1 MQAPFASNV
10 PDRPGKTSVWTTA
23 RAPGKYDLQES
34 QPDSTQPPSIG
45 VGSLDNVRSVFWQA
59 YRHLFPPH
67 ALAAQ
72 TPNGSVVIS
81 WSIMDEP
88 NARYPYAAPVML
100 RFDDHLMDGDYVV
113 IERRDTAKNGE
124 QVVALL
130 DTGEATL
137 KRYFKEGGNKVRLQ
151 PANKTM
157 EPRVVDADKCRV
169 QGVVIGV
176 LRTYAN

>member
-1 MQAPFASNV
+1 MEAPAASTI

-23 RAPGKYDLQES
+23 RAPGKYDARES
-34 QPDSTQPPSIG
+34 DLGSTQPSVG
-45 VGSLDNVRSVFWQA
+45 AGSLDNVRSVFWQA

-100 RFDDHLMDGDYVV
+100 RFDEHLV
-113 IERRDTAKNGE
+113 DTMWNSAPTQRIRIAENHE
-124 QVVALL
+124 P
-130 DTGEATL
+130 TL
-137 KRYFKEGGNKVRLQ
+137 REGLRGYDPFARFPN
-151 PANKTM
+151 A
-157 EPRVVDADKCRV
+157 RV
-169 QGVVIGV
+169 VVIG
-176 LRTYAN
+176 